1 MGHAFVVAP
10 PNLDR
15 RNMALAF
22 TARASLALGAAVKP
36 KLTGELAVGLST
48 YVRLRI
54 DDLPLLLVLDDQH

>member
-15 RNMALAF
+15 RNM
-22 TARASLALGAAVKP
+22 GAAVKP